1 MRPKKHFDRVLLEKA
16 LRQGEMT
23 VMELSGMFEL
33 SSRKIGM
40 FRNSLGIRRATAIK
54 CTVCGLPK
62 APNCYRSDYPGI
74 CIICRRE
81 MGLEVNH
88 AIGRGR
94 PRTDETIRTARTKC
108 LKCGHA
114 FLTRLGYKDQ
124 KVNRICAMCTRTNSY
139 LGDEETELSILYG

>member
-1 MRPKKHFDRVLLEKA
+1 MRPRKHFNRVLLEKA

-23 VMELSGMFEL
+23 VKELSEMFEL
-33 SSRKIGM
+33 SSRKIGT
-40 FRNSLGIRRATAIK
+40 FRSGLGIKRATAIK

-88 AIGRGR
+88 AFGRGR
-94 PRTDETIRTARTKC
+94 PRTDETIKTARAKC
-108 LKCGHA
+108 LKCGKP

-124 KVNRICAMCTRTNSY
+124 KVNRICAICSRSNSF
-139 LGDEETELSILYG
+139 LGEPETELAILYG